1 MIKPI
6 KKAVIPAAGLGTRF
20 LPATASLPKEMLPIV
35 DKPMIQ
41 YAVEEAIEAGIEQF
55 IIITG
60 RGKQTI
66 ENHFD
71 RAYELEK
78 TLVERGKRVALEILE
93 KQRPKPGQ
101 VSFTRQQVPM
111 GLGHAVWCAR
121 AFIHDEPFAVLL
133 PDDLLLAPQKSVM
146 KQMVE
151 AYQNTGGM
159 MCAIADV
166 PREETYK
173 YGILDVKEQQG
184 KIITAKG
191 IVEKPN
197 PSDAPSTMSVV
208 GRYILHS
215 DIFKDLALMEKG
227 AGGEVQLTD
236 SIQNIMDAYSLY
248 GYLYEGKRFD
258 CGSPEGFLKANIG
271 FARQDP
277 ELYKV
282 IQEEILE
289 EV

>member
-1 MIKPI
+1 MSII
-6 KKAVIPAAGLGTRF
+6 KKAIIPAAGLGTRF

-41 YAVEEAIEAGIEQF
+41 YAVEEAMQAGIEQF

-78 TLVERGKRVALEILE
+78 TLIERGKTQALEVLE

-101 VSFTRQQVPM
+101 VIFTRQQIPM
-111 GLGHAVWCAR
+111 GLGHAIWCAR
-121 AFIHDEPFAVLL
+121 AFINNEPFAVLL
-133 PDDLLLAPQKSVM
+133 PDDLLLAPKQSVM
-146 KQMVE
+146 KQMVD
-151 AYQNTGGM
+151 AYEKTGGM
-159 MCAIADV
+159 MCAISDI

-173 YGILDVKEQQG
+173 YGILDIQEQQDQ
-184 KIITAKG
+184 IITAKG
-191 IVEKPN
+191 IIEKPN

-215 DIFKDLALMEKG
+215 DIFDDLDHMQTG
-227 AGGEVQLTD
+227 AGGEIQLTD
-236 SIQNIMDAYSLY
+236 SIQHIMDKHMLY
-248 GYLYEGKRFD
+248 GYLYEGQRFD
-258 CGSPEGFLKANIG
+258 CGSPEGFLHANIA
-271 FARQDP
+271 FAMQRHDIKDALSDIIEQ
-277 ELYKV
+277 YY
-282 IQEEILE
+282 
-289 EV
+289 